1 MFIFICSVLSHFV
14 VLFIILM
21 RFFYFKYFYVGL
33 SYLYFSCSFSYCRT
47 LTYYFTSI
55 CSSYRLK
62 TRCRL
67 ERGIAAGCMFTLS
80 RRSPAA
86 PRVDPGGVI
95 VSDAPHHSQT
105 VRLHTQQ
112 MSRNL
117 TPEPEP
123 TAGTVC
129 AQTPSHTH
137 TEPNQAHQ
145 TVLWH
150 ACMTLCKIKL
160 W

>member
-1 MFIFICSVLSHFV
+1 MDHDVNL
-14 VLFIILM
+14 
-21 RFFYFKYFYVGL
+21 GL
-33 SYLYFSCSFSYCRT
+33 SAGEASWEHQHTSNQ
-47 LTYYFTSI
+47 TSI
-55 CSSYRLK
+55 CSSYRVK
-62 TRCRL
+62 TRLVRGI
-67 ERGIAAGCMFTLS
+67 GIAAGCMFTLS
-80 RRSPAA
+80 HRSPAA

-129 AQTPSHTH
+129 AQTCDASPAQSHTRSRG
-137 TEPNQAHQ
+137 NQIKHIRQ
-145 TVLWH
+145 FCSMH
-150 ACMTLCKIKL
+150 A
-160 W
+160 

>member
-1 MFIFICSVLSHFV
+1 MQIMVFLVK
-14 VLFIILM
+14 
-21 RFFYFKYFYVGL
+21 RFDRERSAGEA
-33 SYLYFSCSFSYCRT
+33 SWEHQH
-47 LTYYFTSI
+47 TSI

-67 ERGIAAGCMFTLS
+67 EREIAAGCMFTLS

-160 W
+160 

>member
-1 MFIFICSVLSHFV
+1 MQ
-14 VLFIILM
+14 ILVFLVK
-21 RFFYFKYFYVGL
+21 RFDQERSAGEA
-33 SYLYFSCSFSYCRT
+33 SWEHQHTRNQ
-47 LTYYFTSI
+47 TSI
-55 CSSYRLK
+55 CSSCRVK
-62 TRCRL
+62 TKCRL
-67 ERGIAAGCMFTLS
+67 VRGIGIAAGCMFTLI

-95 VSDAPHHSQT
+95 VSDAPHHTQT
-105 VRLHTQQ
+105 VRLHTEQ

-129 AQTPSHTH
+129 AQTRDACPAKLQSQTH
-137 TEPNQAHQ
+137 TVQRKPNQTHQ

-150 ACMTLCKIKL
+150 ASLTLCTIKL
-160 W
+160 